1 MLSLLERKRNNM
13 TKLNENDIRKKLKY
27 LEGWDLVDRQIER
40 NFTFD
45 TFLDGIDFVNKIS
58 KIAEEQNHHP
68 DLDIRYNKIKCRMMS
83 HDVSSITDRDFNL
96 AQALNF
102 IY

>member
-1 MLSLLERKRNNM
+1 M
-13 TKLNENDIRKKLKY
+13 TKLNENDIQKKLKY
-27 LEGWDLVDRQIER
+27 LKGWDLVDGQIER

-45 TFLDGIDFVNKIS
+45 TFLEGIDFVNKIS
-58 KIAEEQNHHP
+58 EIAEEQNHHP
-68 DLDIRYNKIKCRMMS
+68 DLDIRYNKIKCRVMS

-96 AQALNF
+96 AQVLNS